1 MIALCIDKDGHVRDW
16 SSAAEAMSGFTRDE
30 VLGKHFVE
38 ELLDIEGQDL
48 MAEQISHAWSGQTV
62 QQIYLPFYTKC
73 GRRKD
78 LCLSARLSWSKAE
91 DIHHV
96 TLIGG
101 LIAGDACK
109 TISVDE
115 KGCITGWGEE
125 VQASLGFSEQEVLG
139 LSFPDDIVT
148 YGLRDLIAQKLD
160 KALAGDD
167 VPGFILFI
175 YSSSGMKKWF
185 LVRVDQRNIDGSREG
200 ATFILTQLDEREG
213 LGEGATYKCE
223 QPETTD
229 TLSTCA
235 PSMNSGGKHLRT
247 QDSLPSYWAP
257 SMDLGDF

>member
-109 TISVDE
+109 TISVD
-115 KGCITGWGEE
+115 KNGCITGLGRGRDLQVRAAKDHGHSVNVRPLDELRG
-125 VQASLGFSEQEVLG
+125 QAPADPGQPSLVLG
-139 LSFPDDIVT
+139 ALDGPG
-148 YGLRDLIAQKLD
+148 GLLAQ
-160 KALAGDD
+160 
-167 VPGFILFI
+167 VF
-175 YSSSGMKKWF
+175 
-185 LVRVDQRNIDGSREG
+185 RENSDWKY
-200 ATFILTQLDEREG
+200 AHLT
-213 LGEGATYKCE
+213 AM
-223 QPETTD
+223 D
-229 TLSTCA
+229 TLSSYA
-235 PSMNSGGKHLRT
+235 PSMALRASSQSLVT
-247 QDSLPSYWAP
+247 QDNFQLYRAS
-257 SMDLGDF
+257 